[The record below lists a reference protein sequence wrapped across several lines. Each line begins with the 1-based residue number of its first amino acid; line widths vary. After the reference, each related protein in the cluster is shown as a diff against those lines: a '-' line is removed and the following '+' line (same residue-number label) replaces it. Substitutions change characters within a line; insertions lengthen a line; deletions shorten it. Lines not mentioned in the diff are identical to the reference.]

1 MASFLEDLLKKM
13 KTAPHVGIPPVTNP
27 KVPTKVE
34 RDAAEYAARERAKP
48 KADYGSGSSFD
59 QLMRRIANSQHPE
72 MRFGDPAFNGNLSQG
87 LTPAERKAFDDKYE
101 TFVQMMRKRKAKRK
115 KEELTALGEKTNKEE
130 THPEE

>member
-13 KTAPHVGIPPVTNP
+13 QNAPHVGIPPVTNP

-59 QLMRRIANSQHPE
+59 QLMQRIANSPHPE
-72 MRFGDPAFNGNLSQG
+72 MRFGDPAFNGNNGLS
-87 LTPAERKAFDDKYE
+87 PEEIIYWDSKFDS
-101 TFVQMMRKRKAKRK
+101 FVNKMRERKAKRK
-115 KEELTALGEKTNKEE
+115 QSDKNALVDNGTNLAE
-130 THPEE
+130 

>member
-13 KTAPHVGIPPVTNP
+13 KNAPHVGIPPVTNP

-59 QLMRRIANSQHPE
+59 QLMQRIASSQHPA
-72 MRFGDPAFNGNLSQG
+72 MRFGDPAFGPCGTCS
-87 LTPAERKAFDDKYE
+87 PAEMAAYDAEYE
-101 TFVQMMRKRKAKRK
+101 SWVANLRANHKP
-115 KEELTALGEKTNKEE
+115 KEDVKDE
-130 THPEE
+130 

>member
-13 KTAPHVGIPPVTNP
+13 QNAPHVGIPPVTNP

-59 QLMRRIANSQHPE
+59 QLMQRIANSQHPE
-72 MRFGDPAFNGNLSQG
+72 MRFGDPAFGQG
-87 LTPAERKAFDDKYE
+87 DLNYVLAGIGVSDEEFQQYIEGLRIKKAN
-101 TFVQMMRKRKAKRK
+101 TK
-115 KEELTALGEKTNKEE
+115 KNISANS
-130 THPEE
+130 

>member
-13 KTAPHVGIPPVTNP
+13 QNAPHVGIPPVTNP

-34 RDAAEYAARERAKP
+34 RDAAEYAAKERAKP

-72 MRFGDPAFNGNLSQG
+72 MRFGDPAFKESSLNTDWFDMDEFEDDYQKFMTNVHTHKKTTLSIQ
-87 LTPAERKAFDDKYE
+87 
-101 TFVQMMRKRKAKRK
+101 
-115 KEELTALGEKTNKEE
+115 
-130 THPEE
+130 

>member
-13 KTAPHVGIPPVTNP
+13 QNAPHVGIPPVTNP

-59 QLMRRIANSQHPE
+59 QLMQRIANSPHPE
-72 MRFGDPAFNGNLSQG
+72 MRFGDPAFNGNANAFANMG
-87 LTPAERKAFDDKYE
+87 AFDDDEYNA
-101 TFVQMMRKRKAKRK
+101 FIAQLMK
-115 KEELTALGEKTNKEE
+115 KKKLKLNAELKDDTTNDVIV
-130 THPEE
+130 

>member
-13 KTAPHVGIPPVTNP
+13 QNAPHVGIPPVTNP

-59 QLMRRIANSQHPE
+59 QLMQRIASSQHPA
-72 MRFGDPAFNGNLSQG
+72 MMFGDPAFNNSIINHDLIDKI
-87 LTPAERKAFDDKYE
+87 KADFQAFIDNAADDV
-101 TFVQMMRKRKAKRK
+101 FV
-115 KEELTALGEKTNKEE
+115 L
-130 THPEE
+130 

>member
-13 KTAPHVGIPPVTNP
+13 KNAPHVGIPPVTNP

-72 MRFGDPAFNGNLSQG
+72 MKFGDPAFNQVHSSDEWSEYDMAAFDAEYDAWMAQMKLSQ
-87 LTPAERKAFDDKYE
+87 
-101 TFVQMMRKRKAKRK
+101 AKGR
-115 KEELTALGEKTNKEE
+115 T
-130 THPEE
+130 

>member
-13 KTAPHVGIPPVTNP
+13 KNAPHVGIPPVTNP

-59 QLMRRIANSQHPE
+59 QLMRRIASSQHPE
-72 MRFGDPAFNGNLSQG
+72 MRFGDPAFWQLNE
-87 LTPAERKAFDDKYE
+87 TPIDMEAFNAELDAYIAK
-101 TFVQMMRKRKAKRK
+101 MKAKK
-115 KEELTALGEKTNKEE
+115 HSQE
-130 THPEE
+130 TSNNT

>member
-48 KADYGSGSSFD
+48 KDDYGSGSSFD
-59 QLMRRIANSQHPE
+59 QLMRRIASSQHPE
-72 MRFGDPAFNGNLSQG
+72 MRFGDPAFGACGTCS
-87 LTPAERKAFDDKYE
+87 PAEMAAYDAEYE
-101 TFVQMMRKRKAKRK
+101 SWVAKLKAKKRSK
-115 KEELTALGEKTNKEE
+115 EKTKSNRASSI
-130 THPEE
+130 

>member
-13 KTAPHVGIPPVTNP
+13 KNAPHVGIPPVTNP

-59 QLMRRIANSQHPE
+59 QLMRRIANSQHPT
-72 MRFGDPAFNGNLSQG
+72 MTFGDPAFGPSAANTVWFDMAAYDDDYNSWINLLKS
-87 LTPAERKAFDDKYE
+87 
-101 TFVQMMRKRKAKRK
+101 K
-115 KEELTALGEKTNKEE
+115 KKLSKGK
-130 THPEE
+130 

>member
-13 KTAPHVGIPPVTNP
+13 KNAPHVGIPPVTNP

-59 QLMRRIANSQHPE
+59 QLMQRIASSQHPA
-72 MRFGDPAFNGNLSQG
+72 MVYGDPSFKQRASLDQWTATDMAKFDAEFEAWVASFN
-87 LTPAERKAFDDKYE
+87 E
-101 TFVQMMRKRKAKRK
+101 
-115 KEELTALGEKTNKEE
+115 NKNPSVEQNE
-130 THPEE
+130 NT

>member
-13 KTAPHVGIPPVTNP
+13 KNAPHVGIPPVTNP

-59 QLMRRIANSQHPE
+59 QLMQRIASSQHPE
-72 MRFGDPAFNGNLSQG
+72 MRFGDPAFVEWCTCS
-87 LTPAERKAFDDKYE
+87 PAEMAACEDEYNAFIA
-101 TFVQMMRKRKAKRK
+101 QMKAK
-115 KEELTALGEKTNKEE
+115 KELKSNEYNKE
-130 THPEE
+130 

>member
-13 KTAPHVGIPPVTNP
+13 QNAPHVGIPPVTNP

-59 QLMRRIANSQHPE
+59 QLMQRIANSPHPE
-72 MRFGDPAFNGNLSQG
+72 MRFGDPAFGPSASNNWWPGIDEFDAEYEAWVALMKAKKQSNGN
-87 LTPAERKAFDDKYE
+87 A
-101 TFVQMMRKRKAKRK
+101 
-115 KEELTALGEKTNKEE
+115 
-130 THPEE
+130 

>member
-13 KTAPHVGIPPVTNP
+13 QNAPHVGIPPVTNP

-59 QLMRRIANSQHPE
+59 QLMQRIASSQHPA
-72 MRFGDPAFNGNLSQG
+72 MTFGDPAFKQCIPLSAIE
-87 LTPAERKAFDDKYE
+87 LEFYE
-101 TFVQMMRKRKAKRK
+101 DVYQKFYAKMKLKKKHLKGEVQ
-115 KEELTALGEKTNKEE
+115 
-130 THPEE
+130 

>member
-13 KTAPHVGIPPVTNP
+13 QTAPHVGIPPVTNP

-59 QLMRRIANSQHPE
+59 QLMQRIASSQHPTP
-72 MRFGDPAFNGNLSQG
+72 RFGDPAFKQCVSMGSCVDLAVFEDEFQQFMIG
-87 LTPAERKAFDDKYE
+87 LKASKH
-101 TFVQMMRKRKAKRK
+101 T
-115 KEELTALGEKTNKEE
+115 EEDA
-130 THPEE
+130 

>member
-13 KTAPHVGIPPVTNP
+13 KNAPHVGIPPVTNP

-59 QLMRRIANSQHPE
+59 QLMRRIASSQHPE
-72 MRFGDPAFNGNLSQG
+72 MRFGDPAFGPCDFSCNWPGMD
-87 LTPAERKAFDDKYE
+87 EFEDDYKQYTDRLKE
-101 TFVQMMRKRKAKRK
+101 NISK
-115 KEELTALGEKTNKEE
+115 KIKSLGITKV
-130 THPEE
+130 

>member
-13 KTAPHVGIPPVTNP
+13 QNAPHVGIPPVTNP

-59 QLMRRIANSQHPE
+59 QLMQRIASSQHPE
-72 MRFGDPAFNGNLSQG
+72 MRFGDPAFLQSN
-87 LTPAERKAFDDKYE
+87 E
-101 TFVQMMRKRKAKRK
+101 TFIDMEAFNAELDAYIAEMKKKRKMNRNSNN
-115 KEELTALGEKTNKEE
+115 T
-130 THPEE
+130 

>member
-59 QLMRRIANSQHPE
+59 QLMQRIANSPHPE
-72 MRFGDPAFNGNLSQG
+72 MRFGDPAFRQGNSMDDAWAAIAALDGEFQDYI
-87 LTPAERKAFDDKYE
+87 AEL
-101 TFVQMMRKRKAKRK
+101 KAKK
-115 KEELTALGEKTNKEE
+115 TSHKALGEISNNQEDSVWTKE
-130 THPEE
+130 

>member
-13 KTAPHVGIPPVTNP
+13 QNAPHVGIPKVTNP

-59 QLMRRIANSQHPE
+59 QLMRRIASSPHPE
-72 MRFGDPAFNGNLSQG
+72 MRFGDPAFNQQHIDIGACNAEVEAFMEQLRAKKAARKAAK
-87 LTPAERKAFDDKYE
+87 LAAKNEETPA
-101 TFVQMMRKRKAKRK
+101 
-115 KEELTALGEKTNKEE
+115 
-130 THPEE
+130 